1 MVAMV
6 DPPTV
11 VARPVPRA
19 IIGLMKPIVSPY
31 LLRWTYELMARLERF
46 FMARTSK
53 QITIAKL
60 HNALFNSSYDEIPPA
75 LWDAYSIAMA
85 HYLPAP
91 LELPVT
97 FYAADYE
104 GRAWRHL
111 SSQLE
116 VVQVPGG
123 HRGCLTIGAELLV
136 DHLRQRIDVL
146 ADVEPPS
153 LKPHTSAGYAPRV
166 VEGRA

>member
-1 MVAMV
+1 
-6 DPPTV
+6 
-11 VARPVPRA
+11 
-19 IIGLMKPIVSPY
+19 
-31 LLRWTYELMARLERF
+31 
-46 FMARTSK
+46 MARTSE

-60 HNALFNSSYDEIPPA
+60 YNALSNPSYDEIPPA
-75 LWDAYSIAMA
+75 LWNAYSISMA

-97 FYAADYE
+97 FYAADYA
-104 GRAWRHL
+104 GLAWRHL

-123 HRGCLTIGAELLV
+123 HRGSLTIGAELLG

-146 ADVEPPS
+146 ADGAPRS
-153 LKPHTSAGYAPRV
+153 MKPHTSPGYVPRV
-166 VEGRA
+166 VEGA